1 MTLDVQTVINLVA
14 IVCAVWIAI
23 RVIRE
28 TFGP

>member
-14 IVCAVWIAI
+14 IACAIWVAI

-28 TFGP
+28 IFGQ